1 VPSYL
6 SQRTPEKPCL
16 NDVSDIGGWRR
27 TALIASVFLVV
38 LTLIPLWDELAEELG
53 VGLVTS
59 FWDTVLTDRI
69 RPWCSSILYWNVA
82 SHSGTA
88 VKACAVSWL
97 GEQWYHL
104 CECHEIVLRQPF
116 WPFVNQS
123 IDADDYYQLHTCTHI
138 LIIRVQIHTIYP
150 SMSIFKRL
158 GVKPWSQ

>member
-104 CECHEIVLRQPF
+104 CECHEIVPRRWRLLSITYMYAHFDHTSTDTHNLPF
-116 WPFVNQS
+116 YEHLQ
-123 IDADDYYQLHTCTHI
+123 
-138 LIIRVQIHTIYP
+138 TIGREAMK
-150 SMSIFKRL
+150 S
-158 GVKPWSQ
+158 VEANDWAWSH